1 MRGEVLHYTGVGAA
15 GLVPS
20 SFCGAASWQDRLGFR
35 VSWHLK
41 FEIFHFVILWWVT
54 FQKRIFCSCVGIC
67 RLGPSASQ
75 AAVDDD
81 KVSELVQALS
91 LLQSTMSQPWARDL
105 MRNLGFGADS
115 EDVAAAREGRPAPSR
130 PTPAPLTSLP
140 ALPRPPSVPFTAPL
154 TPGSVSPASG
164 AAPKSSTPSALPA
177 QAEVIPAVDEGKTA
191 GPAAPK
197 EVDVVNSSTHRAAHA
212 RLARR
217 MASMPEA
224 ECPNMTRLWNGT
236 RKDCV
241 REISCTCIKFE

>member
-1 MRGEVLHYTGVGAA
+1 M
-15 GLVPS
+15 
-20 SFCGAASWQDRLGFR
+20 
-35 VSWHLK
+35 
-41 FEIFHFVILWWVT
+41 ILWWVT

-115 EDVAAAREGRPAPSR
+115 EA
-130 PTPAPLTSLP
+130 
-140 ALPRPPSVPFTAPL
+140 SVPFTAPL